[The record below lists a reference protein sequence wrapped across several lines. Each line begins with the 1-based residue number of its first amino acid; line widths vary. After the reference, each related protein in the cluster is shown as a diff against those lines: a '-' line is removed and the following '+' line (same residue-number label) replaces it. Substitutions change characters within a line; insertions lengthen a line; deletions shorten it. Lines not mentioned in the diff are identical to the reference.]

1 MANSALCLRRMLR
14 SRVGLQG
21 RLTFK
26 FFLAKIAENAT
37 LAVQV
42 RRGTLVT
49 YRLRTPRVN
58 GSWTGASMR
67 SEDNVRS
74 GLRLMIGELSVLVRL
89 LEMVI
94 PLDEGGGQVIAL
106 RA

>member
-1 MANSALCLRRMLR
+1 VANSALCLRRMLR
-14 SRVGLQG
+14 KRVGFQG

-26 FFLAKIAENAT
+26 FFLAKIAENTT
-37 LAVQV
+37 LAARVGRDTFV
-42 RRGTLVT
+42 A
-49 YRLRTPRVN
+49 YRLRTRRVN
-58 GSWTGASMR
+58 NSWTGASVR
-67 SEDNVRS
+67 SEDDVGN
-74 GLRLMIGELSVLVRL
+74 GLRLMIARLNVLVRL